1 MKRVE
6 AITRLQECAPAIK
19 ARGAII
25 VVPLWLRG
33 ARDEAAADSDLDL
46 FIDYDPASRF
56 NAFDLVG
63 IKLFLEDELKTAVD
77 LTTRDGLHPRL
88 RHAIEKS
95 AVRLPRKFVACG
107 EIWRSATSSGVENAA
122 KSKMD

>member
-6 AITRLQECAPAIK
+6 AITRLQEYAPAIK
-19 ARGAII
+19 ARGVTSLFLFGSA
-25 VVPLWLRG
+25 

-77 LTTRDGLHPRL
+77 LTARDGLHPRL
-88 RHAIEKS
+88 RQAIEKS
-95 AVRLPRKFVACG
+95 AVRVF
-107 EIWRSATSSGVENAA
+107 
-122 KSKMD
+122 